1 MKNQIL
7 IIEVQEA
14 RRLIWA
20 QLLSHLASFH
30 YSVQCLF
37 AHHSWMTDWS
47 PIVIRLERNAD
58 IDYRVK
64 KCKGKKTGWED
75 KQILVPLA
83 SCVDSGYCFIPL
95 LDQNMQNNM
104 KEKHGSF
111 LVHVRCLNSLAR
123 QFESMVLERRLFFS
137 GEIEILRREHF
148 EIPLIIKRSE
158 CKLGRFEV
166 IIFLT
171 PLSNREKK
179 RNYSVSF
186 KVWKV

>member
-137 GEIEILRREHF
+137 KKRTFRNTIDYKKKRMQTRTFRSHHL
-148 EIPLIIKRSE
+148 LDSIIK
-158 CKLGRFEV
+158 
-166 IIFLT
+166 
-171 PLSNREKK
+171 
-179 RNYSVSF
+179 
-186 KVWKV
+186 